1 MLIAKHGQIA
11 MPAVT
16 PIQVRLPDE
25 ERDAL
30 DAFRREHQ
38 NPPSRA
44 QAVRQLIRRAL
55 HMSGQSSAAEARV

>member
-1 MLIAKHGQIA
+1 

-30 DAFRREHQ
+30 DAYRREQQ

-44 QAVRQLIRRAL
+44 KAAREIIRRAL
-55 HMSGQSSAAEARV
+55 NETGALHRIEVRA